1 MNIIQTNIMLP
12 RGIFLVII
20 GIIIAGGSELLY
32 PYFVAPYET
41 SLIEYDELWGVPLF
55 QDRTYSKD
63 IVFEDEVNEILFFVD
78 YEPLS
83 KTLLVEVLD
92 KDSKTVFQE
101 EISEKK
107 FVTKPFSP
115 QPNSSYEL
123 KITNL
128 DRFYVDIWDLG
139 YENYFPEKTDYV
151 VPDDEWYSYLA
162 VAVFLLGVSLAIIGG
177 ILFFKER
184 QKIKLSH
191 LSASKK
197 KLENTHVNII
207 IQVLL
212 CVFIPLLSLVAFY
225 RIKKLREGIIIV
237 LGSVAFYV
245 AIFAG
250 LPIPGGSVASF
261 TFLYLVPLFFVLMW
275 SFEWNNSIIKK

>member
-1 MNIIQTNIMLP
+1 M
-12 RGIFLVII
+12 
-20 GIIIAGGSELLY
+20 
-32 PYFVAPYET
+32 
-41 SLIEYDELWGVPLF
+41 
-55 QDRTYSKD
+55 
-63 IVFEDEVNEILFFVD
+63 
-78 YEPLS
+78 
-83 KTLLVEVLD
+83 
-92 KDSKTVFQE
+92 
-101 EISEKK
+101 
-107 FVTKPFSP
+107 
-115 QPNSSYEL
+115 
-123 KITNL
+123 
-128 DRFYVDIWDLG
+128 
-139 YENYFPEKTDYV
+139 